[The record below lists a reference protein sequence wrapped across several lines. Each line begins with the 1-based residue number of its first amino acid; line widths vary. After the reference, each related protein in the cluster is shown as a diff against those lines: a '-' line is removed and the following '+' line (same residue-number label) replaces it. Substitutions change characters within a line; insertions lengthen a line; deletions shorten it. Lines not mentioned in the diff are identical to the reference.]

1 MVKSIAKHLLTA
13 KNIETAK
20 PKAKE
25 YLLADGA
32 GLHLRVRPSGA
43 SDWFFIYT
51 HSAKRI
57 KLSLGQYPVTT
68 LAKARD
74 LADMHRKTLSEGI
87 DPKQKIVD
95 DALEVT
101 ATAKAK
107 ALALIAEANR
117 HTVNSLFLKWEK
129 EALCDRKDSGKE
141 VRRMF
146 EKDVLPLI
154 GAMAVE
160 DVRKS
165 HIVNI
170 IDTMLDRGIK
180 RMVKIVLKLIRQMFR
195 FAQEKDIVEND
206 PTSSIRVKN
215 VGGKDVV
222 RTRHLSEPEIRE
234 LTAKMPSAR
243 LLKTT
248 ECALWIMLSTCCRI
262 GEICKAQWKHLDL
275 ETKTWSIPP
284 ENSKNGK
291 PHTIH
296 LSIFAVSQFARLVPL
311 KTSDVWIYPNT
322 DNTDH
327 VCIKSITKQV
337 GDRQLQGGR
346 ERMSCRSKHGEA
358 LKLDGGK
365 WTPHDLRRTGATTM
379 GNLGISSDVIE
390 KCLNHIEEN
399 EMKKTYQH
407 QTLTAEQTQAW
418 KLLGERLEI
427 LTSNNT
433 SNVISIPKKVA

>member
-1 MVKSIAKHLLTA
+1 MA
-13 KNIETAK
+13 KNLLYDKTFESSK
-20 PKAKE
+20 PKDKE
-25 YLLADGA
+25 YLLADGE
-32 GLHLRVRPSGA
+32 GLFLRVRPTSA
-43 SDWFFIYT
+43 KDWFFIYT
-51 HSAKRI
+51 HSSKRN
-57 KLSLGQYPVTT
+57 KLALGKYPTLSLVD
-68 LAKARD
+68 ARKAAEA
-74 LADMHRKTLSEGI
+74 LRKTLASGI
-87 DPKQKIVD
+87 DPKQKAID
-95 DALEVT
+95 DELAAQAAIKTRELE
-101 ATAKAK
+101 
-107 ALALIAEANR
+107 LAAEANR
-117 HTVNSLFLKWEK
+117 HSVNSLFIKWEK
-129 EALCDRKDSGKE
+129 EALCDRKDNGKE

-160 DVRKS
+160 DVRKG

-180 RMVKIVLKLIRQMFR
+180 RMVKIVLKLIRQMLR
-195 FAQEKDIVEND
+195 FAQEKDIIEND
-206 PTSSIRVKN
+206 PTSSIRVAK

-222 RTRHLSEPEIRE
+222 RTRHLSEAEIRE
-234 LTAKMPSAR
+234 LTAKIPSAR
-243 LLKTT
+243 LLKKT
-248 ECALWIMLSTCCRI
+248 ECALWLMLSTCCRI

-275 ETKTWSIPP
+275 EAKTWSIPP

-291 PHTIH
+291 PHTIY
-296 LSIFAVSQFARLVPL
+296 LSAFAASQFGRLVAL
-311 KTSDVWIYPNT
+311 KTSDIWIYPNT

-337 GDRQLQGGR
+337 GDRQMPVDR
-346 ERMSCRSKHGEA
+346 ERMSGRSKHGDS

-379 GNLGISSDVIE
+379 GNLGIISDVIE

>member
-1 MVKSIAKHLLTA
+1 MIKSMAKHLLTD
-13 KNIETAK
+13 KRVSTAK
-20 PKAKE
+20 PQPSE
-25 YLLADGA
+25 YLLADGS

-43 SDWFFIYT
+43 RDWFFIYT
-51 HSAKRI
+51 HSAKRA
-57 KLSLGQYPVTT
+57 KLSLGQYPTIP
-68 LAKARD
+68 LAKARG
-74 LADMHRKTLSEGI
+74 LADTHRATLADGT
-87 DPKQKIVD
+87 DPKQKIID

-101 ATAKAK
+101 AAANAK

-154 GAMAVE
+154 GKMAVE

-170 IDTMLDRGIK
+170 IDTMLERGIK

-195 FAQEKDIVEND
+195 FAQEKDIIEND

-234 LTAKMPSAR
+234 LTAKIPTAR

-248 ECALWIMLSTCCRI
+248 ECALWLMLSTCCRI
-262 GEICKAQWKHLDL
+262 GELCKAQWRHLDL
-275 ETKTWSIPP
+275 EAKTWNIPS

-291 PHTIH
+291 PHTIY
-296 LSIFAVSQFARLVPL
+296 LSAFSEAQFERLVAL
-311 KTSDVWIYPNT
+311 KASEVWIYPNT
-322 DNTDH
+322 NNTDH

-337 GDRQLQGGR
+337 GDRQLQADR
-346 ERMSCRSKHGEA
+346 ERMSGRSKHGEA

-379 GNLGISSDVIE
+379 GNLGIISDVIE
-390 KCLNHIEEN
+390 KCLNHTEEN

-407 QTLTAEQTQAW
+407 QTLTAEQAQAW
-418 KLLGERLEI
+418 KLLGERMEI
-427 LTSNNT
+427 LTSSNT
-433 SNVISIPKKVA
+433 ANVISIPKKIA